1 MKIQNLISKVTETI
15 RTAGAYA
22 SKAVDSPAGKW
33 LKEILLC
40 KHMVNMLGAGG
51 CGALVGYL
59 TILPVQPLFT
69 IGLVLGLYNSL
80 TKK

>member
-1 MKIQNLISKVTETI
+1 MKIQNLISKVTEAI
-15 RTAGAYA
+15 RTTWDYA
-22 SKAVDSPAGKW
+22 RKAVNSPAGKW
-33 LKEILLC
+33 LKEVLLC

-51 CGALVGYL
+51 AGALIGYL

-80 TKK
+80 TKR